1 MTIAPLSIGQIA
13 IAINDMP
20 KAIAFYRDVLG
31 LKFLFE
37 AGPNLAFFACGDV
50 RLMLT
55 TLQGDSRDHRT
66 SVIYYKV
73 SDIQA
78 ATAPLQAQGI
88 PLAQE
93 PTMVAKMPDHHLWMA
108 FLRDP
113 DQNLIGLMAE
123 VPF

>member
-78 ATAPLQAQGI
+78 TAASLQAQGI